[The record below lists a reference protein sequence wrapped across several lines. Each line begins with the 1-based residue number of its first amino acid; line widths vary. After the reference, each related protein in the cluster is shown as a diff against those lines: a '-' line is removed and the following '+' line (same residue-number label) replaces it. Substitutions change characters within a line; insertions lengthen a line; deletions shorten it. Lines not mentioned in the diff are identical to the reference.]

1 MVTQL
6 NIIYALEVIMST
18 LSWRIP
24 WVEEP
29 GGLQPSGVAAA
40 ELDVTERLST
50 CTLKPYGNV
59 LELMVQK
66 AQDTKLERK
75 K

>member
-40 ELDVTERLST
+40 ELDVTELLST

>member
-18 LSWRIP
+18 LSWGIP

-29 GGLQPSGVAAA
+29 GRLQPSGVAAA
-40 ELDVTERLST
+40 ELGMTKRLST
-50 CTLKPYGNV
+50 CALKPCGNV
-59 LELMVQK
+59 L
-66 AQDTKLERK
+66 
-75 K
+75 